1 MISQNCTAKQFG
13 WMGMG
18 GWPATRA
25 KGVWRPMALFIDTF
39 VNRIDKKGRVS
50 VPATFRAAL
59 ATSNALGQ
67 NFNGIVALPAF
78 RYDALQC
85 AGIDWLQNL
94 VEQMGKVD
102 LFSDVHDDLSTTLFS
117 DTKQLAFDGE
127 GRIGLPEMLLDHAKL
142 GDEAAFVGRG
152 EIFEIWHPKTFAE
165 HRAEARRRALEKGM
179 TLRNAGGDN
188 GGNSSGGGAQ

>member
-1 MISQNCTAKQFG
+1 
-13 WMGMG
+13 
-18 GWPATRA
+18 
-25 KGVWRPMALFIDTF
+25 MALFIDTF

-59 ATSNALGQ
+59 ATGNAPHSASGNQ
-67 NFNGIVALPAF
+67 HFNGIVALPAF
-78 RYDALQC
+78 RYGALQC

-94 VEQMGKVD
+94 VDQMGKVD

-127 GRIGLPEMLLDHAKL
+127 GRIVLPEMLLAHANL
-142 GDEAAFVGRG
+142 AEEAAFVGRG
-152 EIFEIWHPKTFAE
+152 EIFEIWHPQTFND

-179 TLRNAGGDN
+179 TLRSAGVPDPKN
-188 GGNSSGGGAQ
+188 GGGAQ

>member
-1 MISQNCTAKQFG
+1 
-13 WMGMG
+13 MG
-18 GWPATRA
+18 GKPATRA
-25 KGVWRPMALFIDTF
+25 WGVWRTMALFIDTF

-59 ATSNALGQ
+59 ATSNSLGQ
-67 NFNGIVALPAF
+67 NFSGIVALPAF

-85 AGIDWLQNL
+85 AGLDWLQTL
-94 VEQMGKVD
+94 VDQMGKVD

-127 GRIGLPEMLLDHAKL
+127 GRIVLPEMLLDHAKL
-142 GDEAAFVGRG
+142 KDEAAFVGRG

-179 TLRNAGGDN
+179 TLRNAGGSVGENN

>member
-1 MISQNCTAKQFG
+1 
-13 WMGMG
+13 MG
-18 GWPATRA
+18 GGPATR
-25 KGVWRPMALFIDTF
+25 KGCLRPMALFIDTF

-59 ATSNALGQ
+59 ATGNALGQ

-78 RYDALQC
+78 RYGALQC

-94 VEQMGKVD
+94 VDQIGKVD
-102 LFSDVHDDLSTTLFS
+102 LFSDVHDDLSITLFS
-117 DTKQLAFDGE
+117 DAKQLAFDGE
-127 GRIGLPEMLLDHAKL
+127 GRIVLPEMLIAHAKL

-152 EIFEIWHPKTFAE
+152 EIFEIWHPTTLAE

-179 TLRNAGGDN
+179 TLRSG
-188 GGNSSGGGAQ
+188 GGNNPGGGAQ

>member
-1 MISQNCTAKQFG
+1 
-13 WMGMG
+13 MG
-18 GWPATRA
+18 GGPATR
-25 KGVWRPMALFIDTF
+25 KGCLRPMALFIDTF

-59 ATSNALGQ
+59 TGQ

-94 VEQMGKVD
+94 LDQMGKVD
-102 LFSDVHDDLSTTLFS
+102 LFSDVHDDLSTTLFP

-127 GRIGLPEMLLDHAKL
+127 GRIVLPEMLLAHAKL
-142 GDEAAFVGRG
+142 SEEAAFVGRG
-152 EIFEIWHPKTFAE
+152 EIFEIWHPKAFAE

-179 TLRNAGGDN
+179 TLRNAGGGN
-188 GGNSSGGGAQ
+188 AGGSNPGGGAQ